1 MHRGRW
7 RLLAAL
13 GCVLSPGLLLA
24 QSSSSPA
31 QIQQAYEAAA
41 GTPAQAERGRAF
53 FVQRHG
59 GDWSC
64 ASCHGNLPTAPGR
77 HAVTGKPLGPLAP
90 AFNPKALSDAR
101 RVEKWLRR
109 NCTDVLWREC
119 SPGEKADVLAW
130 LRSLS

>member
-1 MHRGRW
+1 MRRGRW

-13 GCVLSPGLLLA
+13 ACVLSPGLLLA
-24 QSSSSPA
+24 QGSSSPA

-64 ASCHGNLPTAPGR
+64 ASCHGSLPTAPGR
-77 HAVTGKPLGPLAP
+77 HAVTGKALEPLAP
-90 AFNPKALSDAR
+90 AFNPKALSDPR

-109 NCTDVLWREC
+109 NCTDVLRREC

>member
-1 MHRGRW
+1 MRRGRW

-13 GCVLSPGLLLA
+13 ACFLSPGLLLA
-24 QSSSSPA
+24 QGSSPA

-64 ASCHGNLPTAPGR
+64 ASCHGSLPTAPGR
-77 HAVTGKPLGPLAP
+77 HAVTGKALEPLAP
-90 AFNPKALSDAR
+90 AFNPKALSDPR

-109 NCTDVLWREC
+109 NCTDVLRREC